1 MGQRSAFPPAMGD
14 PKVPL
19 LLGVVLLVVLVILVL
34 VIVLLVVRGLAGRG
48 SGSTGTGTGTG
59 TSTGTGPV
67 IPDQLAGPDV
77 ARYLAVRLA
86 GTTADGSAPPASVP
100 ARVVWV
106 DHGDEVLVHLDS
118 TTTQIAGRSLLVSIE
133 LECDQT
139 GRTPLVVAFA
149 LPLDEAAGLVLAT
162 DEYPRGNGLLAARWG
177 PAVQSAAWSALLT
190 LAGDH
195 AAERDLAPR
204 GLTVTGGQLRLI
216 AGPGL
221 VAATQLKAG

>member
-1 MGQRSAFPPAMGD
+1 M
-14 PKVPL
+14 PL
-19 LLGVVLLVVLVILVL
+19 LLGVVLIVVVVILVL
-34 VIVLLVVRGLAGRG
+34 VILLLVLRGLGGRG

-59 TSTGTGPV
+59 GGTGTGTGTV
-67 IPDQLAGPDV
+67 IPDQLPGPDV

-86 GTTADGSAPPASVP
+86 GTPADGSAPPASAAP
-100 ARVVWV
+100 ASAPGRVVWV

-118 TTTQIAGRSLLVSIE
+118 TTTQIAGQSLLVSIE

-149 LPLDEAAGLVLAT
+149 LPADEAAGLVLAT

-177 PAVQSAAWSALLT
+177 PAVQSAAWSALLA

-216 AGPGL
+216 AGQSL
-221 VAATQLKAG
+221 TAAAQLKAG